1 MVCFFY
7 HLNNLFLIIHNNP
20 PCHNYHLHYSIC
32 PACGKQNRTLVHFC
46 YYTTYSDSW
55 QLPMIYMNFRYFIHE
70 LCNLKENYAFVE
82 KKCEIANFSA
92 TTVCMRALLD
102 RMVLMCHMRMDYLH
116 IFLIIIGNYLL
127 RGMYK
132 AKYLIDQQ
140 EKYKALKTF
149 LFHLNHSISF

>member
-7 HLNNLFLIIHNNP
+7 HLNNFFLIIHNSP
-20 PCHNYHLHYSIC
+20 PCRDYRLHYSIC
-32 PACGKQNRTLVHFC
+32 PACGKQNRTFVRFC

-55 QLPMIYMNFRYFIHE
+55 QLPNIHMDFCYFVGK
-70 LCNLKENYAFVE
+70 LYNLKENYAFTE
-82 KKCEIANFSA
+82 EKCEITNFSTA
-92 TTVCMRALLD
+92 VVCMWILLD
-102 RMVLMCHMRMDYLH
+102 RMLLIYHIRMNYLH

-127 RGMYK
+127 WGMYK
-132 AKYLIDQQ
+132 TKYLIDQQ